1 MFFLLHHSATNK
13 NVFPTNINN
22 NTSTAIDILDIGTP
36 YDIEYVINF
45 EKRQFL

>member
-13 NVFPTNINN
+13 NVFPTNNN